1 MTDTFR
7 LHTEK
12 MGYLYELCTAGRLH
26 IFRKPT
32 NTTCMDNGL
41 VIWIYGDG
49 SSIHETMAGAW
60 WKFPSS
66 SPSLASI
73 RSIPYKYPL
82 WWSQISPLRVLFW
95 VWIIAIQFIGRYM
108 INISKKEKGYFL
120 VYEFIAWISYISLKI
135 SCNKRQ
141 HTFNPK
147 VFTTT
152 FYFFYICYGIMLQG
166 SSNSR
171 RYIILNPVGS
181 IVFIY
186 TITPHSLDY
195 P

>member
-95 VWIIAIQFIGRYM
+95 VWIIAIHWSIYDKYFKKRKRIFLSIW
-108 INISKKEKGYFL
+108 INCLNFLYFL
-120 VYEFIAWISYISLKI
+120 KNFL
-135 SCNKRQ
+135 
-141 HTFNPK
+141 
-147 VFTTT
+147 
-152 FYFFYICYGIMLQG
+152 
-166 SSNSR
+166 
-171 RYIILNPVGS
+171 
-181 IVFIY
+181 
-186 TITPHSLDY
+186 
-195 P
+195 